1 MRVVAILA
9 SYNEEL
15 YIRACFDNFIA
26 QGCEIY
32 LIDNDS
38 TDATVE
44 IAREY
49 LGKGLIN
56 IEHYPRDGV
65 YRWHPIL
72 LRKEEIAD
80 ELKADWYIHADPDE
94 IRLPPTAGTTLVQYL
109 ESLDRANYN
118 AVNFKN
124 FLFLPTLE
132 SPNHE
137 HEKFEKTMLWY
148 RYMEPSYPNQIKAW
162 KRQTSS
168 TPSQRRDQH
177 LKASKSLGLADH
189 GGHKVEF
196 EGLRLAPVDF
206 IMKHYQ
212 VLSLPH
218 AIRKYVTKRYAA
230 DEVDRGWH
238 GWKASA
244 QERNLRLPSQSEMR
258 QFIGDEKLDT
268 SEPITRTLIFSD
280 SPVREQ
286 FDHCR

>member
-148 RYMEPSYPNQIKAW
+148 RYMEPSSRTKSRHGNGKRPPLRRSDATNISRHQSRSDWQIMEGT
-162 KRQTSS
+162 RSS
-168 TPSQRRDQH
+168 SRD
-177 LKASKSLGLADH
+177 
-189 GGHKVEF
+189 
-196 EGLRLAPVDF
+196 
-206 IMKHYQ
+206 
-212 VLSLPH
+212 
-218 AIRKYVTKRYAA
+218 
-230 DEVDRGWH
+230 
-238 GWKASA
+238 
-244 QERNLRLPSQSEMR
+244 
-258 QFIGDEKLDT
+258 
-268 SEPITRTLIFSD
+268 
-280 SPVREQ
+280 
-286 FDHCR
+286 